1 MLVALRPPVD
11 LGFSIEDFGLGIE
24 KRLMP
29 GPVSNPKSAIPNPK
43 SPEGVCRSLRAI
55 PTPWTWGP
63 PRPGASGSTLARRL
77 PSRVHDATNVIAD
90 ASGTPAPQLILVSL
104 CLADECHR
112 PNCQRP
118 RCRLSDR
125 RLIPVKGSGRV
136 SERSAGLI
144 TSTDVIG
151 RCKAALKQPTPAVF
165 RPSAPAR
172 KGGRKFMRQRQY
184 YPQKTGR
191 STPRSG
197 FLPESGST
205 NRPLRLQS
213 IRIH

>member
-1 MLVALRPPVD
+1 MESADRRGQAAASAPVPGPHPKGLRKMLVALRPPVD

-77 PSRVHDATNVIAD
+77 PSRVHDATN
-90 ASGTPAPQLILVSL
+90 SLIFVSL

-151 RCKAALKQPTPAVF
+151 RCKAALEQPTPAVF
-165 RPSAPAR
+165 RRWLSFQFQSAPGTKA
-172 KGGRKFMRQRQY
+172 GRK
-184 YPQKTGR
+184 
-191 STPRSG
+191 
-197 FLPESGST
+197 L
-205 NRPLRLQS
+205 
-213 IRIH
+213 